1 MFSRFLS
8 KNVRFLHSRYASSLE
23 IGHYDSCMFSGINNG
38 KKLAFAVTPFERNM
52 IIDSLTKEEVKM
64 AFRDLEQFS
73 DTPGAIDTQLLA

>member
-1 MFSRFLS
+1 
-8 KNVRFLHSRYASSLE
+8 
-23 IGHYDSCMFSGINNG
+23 MFSGIN